1 MLSWWTRTVVLLHLL
16 LGGVCQEGGGCLRTA
31 DLLSCSGLGLD
42 QLPAGIPVSA
52 VTLDLSHNRL
62 GRLSRGS
69 FPGLSHLEALN
80 LNHNQLVLV
89 QPGTFQNASGPRL
102 RHLDLSS
109 NQLQV
114 LQRHLLVEL
123 PGLEELLLFNNR
135 IVQVESGALAAPPR
149 LRKVYL
155 SHNRITTF
163 PFSTLPALSL
173 LDLSS
178 NRLSQLPVED
188 VSVLPLSTQ
197 RGLHLHSNPLR
208 CDCSTLQLFHSWKR
222 LGFASVSD
230 HLQQHVCLLHGV
242 HGAAVHF
249 LQHQRYLDRC
259 NANSPAALAQNRSV
273 SVQAGHVLLLHCSP
287 ALPGRNVT
295 VVWGTPAHEDVV
307 PPGNGGSLKVYANGS
322 LEITAARVEDS
333 GLYWCMALEPPQHRN
348 QTQEVNVT
356 VLGRGHAPQA
366 FSTGFTTLL
375 GCLVSLLLVLLYLY
389 LTPCRCPAL
398 PSTGPAPSSQGH
410 TQTSILSPAPP
421 AHTEGQSLKVS
432 SSKHVVFVEPI
443 KEQNGRLSAGTD
455 EQPRPL
461 PSPTLTSCVSAPANP
476 NQRTAFQRTPYP
488 WQPTSQQH

>member
-1 MLSWWTRTVVLLHLL
+1 MLSWWMRTVVLLHLL
-16 LGGVCQEGGGCLRTA
+16 LACVCQDGGGCLRTA

-62 GRLSRGS
+62 SRLSRGS

-114 LQRHLLVEL
+114 LERHLLLDL
-123 PGLEELLLFNNR
+123 PGLKELLLFNNR
-135 IVQVESGALAAPPR
+135 IVQVEGGALAALPH
-149 LRKVYL
+149 LCKVYL

-163 PFSTLPALSL
+163 PFSNLPVLSL

-178 NRLSQLPVED
+178 NRLSRLPLED
-188 VSVLPLSTQ
+188 VSALPPSTQ
-197 RGLHLHSNPLR
+197 RGLYLHSNPLR
-208 CDCSTLQLFHSWKR
+208 CDCSTLQLFHTWRR
-222 LGFASVSD
+222 LGFASISNY
-230 HLQQHVCLLHGV
+230 LQQHVCLLHGV
-242 HGAAVHF
+242 HGAAVRF
-249 LQHQRYLDRC
+249 LQHQRYLDSC
-259 NANSPAALAQNRSV
+259 SANSLAALTQSGSV
-273 SVQAGHVLLLHCSP
+273 SVQVGHALLLHCSP
-287 ALPGRNVT
+287 ALTGRNMT
-295 VVWGTPAHEDVV
+295 VVWVTPSHEDVV
-307 PPGNGGSLKVYANGS
+307 PPGNDGSLKVYANGS
-322 LEITAARVEDS
+322 LEIMAARVEDS
-333 GLYWCMALEPPQHRN
+333 GIYWCMALEPPQHRN

-356 VLGRGHAPQA
+356 VLGQGPAPQA

-398 PSTGPAPSSQGH
+398 PTASPAPTSQEH
-410 TQTSILSPAPP
+410 TQTSILSPAPS
-421 AHTEGQSLKVS
+421 ADTEGQSLKVS

-461 PSPTLTSCVSAPANP
+461 PSPTLTSCLSARANP
-476 NQRTAFQRTPYP
+476 NQRTPYP